1 MPIRMKRFL
10 NRHADWLLTLF
21 FGLVVFLF
29 WEFRYPFA
37 LTFQEQLQLFLFD
50 ADYFCERMAE
60 PGGLARYV
68 GEFLVQFYN
77 ATVYGAL
84 ILAILFMMVQRLTW
98 RLMRCEGYYYLSLIP
113 ALVLWYAMGD
123 ENVMLAY
130 VVALIMAMGCILG
143 LRLLERLSLIGKVI
157 IALVALPLLYWLI
170 GPLALLVAVCMVP
183 MWLAGLGVIYV
194 VALVLASAWLL
205 PYPLMRLAVGIGYY
219 RFPVTIPY
227 LLILIPVLIAMMHY
241 GCRYLGE
248 ALGRR
253 TLATEGTQERG
264 TRNEEGGTRNEKRGT
279 WRGGAIMALGL
290 AVFLLVAIPVA
301 FDAKKY
307 ELMEYDYLVRIKD
320 WNGIIAKAEQQTPDK
335 PMSVSA
341 TNLALAMTNQL
352 GERAFEFYQHGSQGL
367 LPPFERNYAT
377 TQLTG
382 EIYFHLGLV
391 NTAQRLAFEAME
403 AISNYNKS
411 GRALKRL
418 VETNI
423 INGQYKVADKYL
435 KMLEKTIFYRS
446 WAERMRAMLGDEKAI
461 NAHPLYGTLRQ
472 YRLQEDF
479 LFSDTELDKI
489 CGQLFMHNHQ
499 NQMAAQYLLL
509 LPLLDRDVPRFMQ
522 YAQYVQSQVRYNPRS
537 CQEAIA
543 FGFMQQR
550 QQPPQ
555 GLVSPLIL
563 QQLNDFSRIYSA
575 GGKDAPGLQ
584 QFRNTVWYYL
594 VK

>member
-21 FGLVVFLF
+21 FGVVVFLF

-37 LTFQEQLQLFLFD
+37 LTYQEQLQLFLFD

-68 GEFLVQFYN
+68 AEFLVQFYN
-77 ATVYGAL
+77 ATFYGAL
-84 ILAILFMMVQRLTW
+84 ILAVLYMLVQRLTW
-98 RLMRCEGYYYLSLIP
+98 RLMRCEGYYVLSFIP
-113 ALVLWYAMGD
+113 ALVLWFTMGD
-123 ENVMLAY
+123 ESVMLTY
-130 VVALIMAMGCILG
+130 VVALVMAMACLLG
-143 LRLLERLSLIGKVI
+143 LRLLERTNLLAKVVILLIAVP
-157 IALVALPLLYWLI
+157 VLYWLI
-170 GPLALLVAVCMVP
+170 GPLVMLVVVCLSPV
-183 MWLAGLGVIYV
+183 WLAGLGALYV
-194 VALVLASAWLL
+194 VALVLASAWML
-205 PYPLMRLAVGIGYY
+205 PYPLARLAVGIGYY
-219 RFPVTIPY
+219 RFPGSISY
-227 LLILIPVLIAMMHY
+227 FLLLIPALIALMYY
-241 GCRYLGE
+241 GCRHLPKPKQKVKY
-248 ALGRR
+248 AL
-253 TLATEGTQERG
+253 
-264 TRNEEGGTRNEKRGT
+264 
-279 WRGGAIMALGL
+279 ALSL
-290 AVFLLVAIPVA
+290 AVLLFVPQYYG
-301 FDAKKY
+301 FEAKKY
-307 ELMEYDYLVRIKD
+307 ELIEYDYLVRIKD
-320 WNGIIAKAEQQTPDK
+320 WNGIIAKAEKQTPDK

-341 TNLALAMTNQL
+341 TNLALAMNNQL
-352 GERAFEFYQHGSQGL
+352 GERALDFYQRGSEGL
-367 LPPFERNYAT
+367 LPPFERNFAT

-403 AISNYNKS
+403 AIPNYNKS
-411 GRALKRL
+411 GRVLKRL

-423 INGQYKVADKYL
+423 INGQYKVAEKYI
-435 KMLEKTIFYRS
+435 KILEKTIFYRR

-499 NQMAAQYLLL
+499 NQMAAQYLLMM
-509 LPLLDRDVPRFMQ
+509 PLLDRDVPRFMQ

-584 QFRNTVWYYL
+584 QFRNSVWYYL